1 MSVLSDATIRDQIL
15 SGNLVCSG
23 NIDRIGQ
30 CTYGFVAGRIFPG
43 GLTTDSVEWSET
55 SSNSEHYIIPPGG
68 LVWIRTRETVIMPRN
83 ICGFWLQTNA
93 LSREGLMLVNLSVV
107 DPGYEGPLSCNFV
120 NFGRTPVIIG
130 PETILAKMLFIT
142 TDADVEK
149 PYGQIKDNYDLT
161 LSKYAVQAP
170 KSFMQVTELSA
181 QVERSR
187 EQALELLESTKKDAY
202 LATKKDLDEYLNV
215 LKGSLKEQRDGEW
228 KALNQDLSKYFQK
241 SLGFTALVF
250 VLGALLWS
258 FVPMLQG
265 FIAGK
270 DINARINAAVEKEVA
285 RRAVLLLE
293 QAGKA
298 KPPQP
303 SSAGTQAMPK

>member
-1 MSVLSDATIRDQIL
+1 MSVLCDATIRAQIL
-15 SGNLVCSG
+15 NGNLVCG
-23 NIDRIGQ
+23 GKIDRIGQ

-43 GLTTDSVEWSET
+43 GLATEPVEWSED
-55 SSNSEHYIIPPGG
+55 SNNEQYLIPPGG
-68 LVWIRTRETVIMPRN
+68 LVWIRTRETVKMPRN
-83 ICGFWLQTNA
+83 TCGFWLQTNA
-93 LSREGLMLVNLSVV
+93 LAREGLMIVNLSVV

-130 PETILAKMLFIT
+130 PESILAKMLFIA
-142 TDADVEK
+142 TDADVEN
-149 PYGQIKDNYDLT
+149 PYGQIKGSYDLT
-161 LSKYAVQAP
+161 LSKYAAQAP

-187 EQALELLESTKKDAY
+187 EQAFELLESTKADAY
-202 LATKKDLDEYLNV
+202 NAVKKELDDYIRV
-215 LKGSLKEQRDGEW
+215 LKDNLKEQRDGEW
-228 KALNQDLSKYFQK
+228 QALNQDLSKYLQK

-265 FIAGK
+265 ILVGK

-293 QAGKA
+293 QAGKG

-303 SSAGTQAMPK
+303 SSTGTKAMP